1 MKQLQDFFDR
11 HDEIMAA
18 ERKHNVELVM
28 ETNRQKE
35 ELQARMKKDLE
46 KTTIELETIKSEF
59 NVKMQKI
66 RL

>member
-1 MKQLQDFFDR
+1 
-11 HDEIMAA
+11 MAA

>member
-1 MKQLQDFFDR
+1 
-11 HDEIMAA
+11 
-18 ERKHNVELVM
+18 M